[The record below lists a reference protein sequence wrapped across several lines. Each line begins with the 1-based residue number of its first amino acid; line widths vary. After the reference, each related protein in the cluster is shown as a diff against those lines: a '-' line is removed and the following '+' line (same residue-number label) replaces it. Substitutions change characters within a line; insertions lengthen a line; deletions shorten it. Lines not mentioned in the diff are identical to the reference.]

1 MKNSKNLS
9 LFGRTGKLQRLFLI
23 ALFSVLAIGA
33 YAQSK
38 TVSGTV
44 VDQTGEPIIGANV
57 VVKGTTNGI
66 ITDLD
71 GRFTLSNVPDKGTI
85 SISFIGYQDQ
95 EISVAGKT
103 NLQVIL
109 QEDNAMLD
117 EVVVVGYG
125 RQKKES
131 VVGAISSLDVGE
143 LNIPGSNIS
152 NVLAGQLAGVV
163 SMQASGEP
171 GKNSASDFYI
181 RGIASFK
188 GNSTPLVLVDG
199 IERELDLVDVDDIAT
214 FSILKDASA
223 SAVYGVRG
231 ANGVILITTKKGSE
245 GKPRINVRA
254 EMGFKTPTR
263 MPQMANSVQ
272 WAEMYN
278 EAKGLTG
285 NGDGGYSSEAIQK
298 YSDGSDP
305 DLYPNV
311 NWLDQM
317 LSLIHI

>member
-1 MKNSKNLS
+1 MKK
-9 LFGRTGKLQRLFLI
+9 
-23 ALFSVLAIGA
+23 
-33 YAQSK
+33 
-38 TVSGTV
+38 
-44 VDQTGEPIIGANV
+44 
-57 VVKGTTNGI
+57 
-66 ITDLD
+66 
-71 GRFTLSNVPDKGTI
+71 
-85 SISFIGYQDQ
+85 Q
-95 EISVAGKT
+95 EIAISNKNVID
-103 NLQVIL
+103 VIL
-109 QEDNAMLD
+109 NPDTKKLD

-311 NWLDQM
+311 SKFGFERTCDIEPFWRR
-317 LSLIHI
+317 